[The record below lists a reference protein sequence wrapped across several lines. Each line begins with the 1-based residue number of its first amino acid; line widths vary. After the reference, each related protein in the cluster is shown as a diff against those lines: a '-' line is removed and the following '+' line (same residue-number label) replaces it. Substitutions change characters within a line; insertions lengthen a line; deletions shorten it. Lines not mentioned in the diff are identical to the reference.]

1 MENIKLSIVIPVYN
15 VQDYLAECLE
25 SAYAV
30 NEHSKEIVIINDG
43 STDNSALI
51 IEQYK
56 NRFPLHTQVITQHN
70 QGLSAARNAGIN
82 ASKGEFI
89 LFLDSDDTLE
99 SKSVSN
105 LLKYASDND
114 LDILQGVATKFGN
127 VPKEQLP
134 IPQDVFNHPICNGRE
149 FLNKYGDSSS
159 IAKQNFRPEA
169 WLMLVKRELFIKNN
183 IYFTEGMYFEDEL
196 MTPTLY
202 LSANKVKA
210 LDIPFYNYRIR
221 EGSIMRSSNEKHV
234 ASKAL
239 LVKEYYLLLAKSEFY
254 HSFLNGRLIGWC
266 RESQDYLTIK
276 DIVKLFFLHKYDL
289 KDYVL
294 LNLLLIKKLIKLGR
308 AKNIDE
314 ALKLKVEAKS

>member
-1 MENIKLSIVIPVYN
+1 

-30 NEHSKEIVIINDG
+30 HEQSKEIIIINDG

-56 NRFPLHTQVITQHN
+56 NKYPLQTQVVTQHN

-82 ASKGEFI
+82 ASKGKFI

-99 SKSVSN
+99 SEPVSK
-105 LLKYASDND
+105 LIQFACDNN
-114 LDILQGVATKFGN
+114 LDILQGVATKFGD

-134 IPQDVFNHPICNGRE
+134 IPQDVFNHPVCNGRD
-149 FLNKYGDSSS
+149 FLNKYGNSSS
-159 IAKQNFRPEA
+159 IAKKNFRPEV
-169 WLMLVKRELFIKNN
+169 WLMLVKRDLFIKNN

-202 LSANKVKA
+202 LNANKVKA
-210 LDIPFYNYRIR
+210 LDMPFYNYRIR
-221 EGSIMRSSNEKHV
+221 AGSITSVFNEKHI

-239 LVKEYYLLLAKSEFY
+239 LVKEYYSLLAKSNFY

-266 RESQDYLTIK
+266 RESEEYLSIK
-276 DIVKLFFLHKYDL
+276 DVAKLFFLRKYRFKDL
-289 KDYVL
+289 LL
-294 LNLLLIKKLIKLGR
+294 LNMILIKKVMNFGR
-308 AKNIDE
+308 FKNVKD
-314 ALKLKVEAKS
+314 ALNVK